1 MKFSTV
7 DFIGL
12 KHAEQMR
19 FSLRHLKKQKTCLW
33 IDKKS
38 NQQRTDQRLWVASWD
53 QVIICSDSG
62 VIMHACILLQN
73 GLETLF
79 GFKPSNSDLKKI
91 VFFSLV
97 YGWERFRVLH
107 SDVYL
112 YSKTGNIFVIYIYRC
127 QYITNI
133 FNCFRI
139 KQKTIWHFANLITAV
154 VQSWTLL
161 SLFISIIIIHHGI
174 IWMMFLSALYPTK
187 VNF

>member
-1 MKFSTV
+1 MHVSFYRTGSKPYLVSSHQTV
-7 DFIGL
+7 IL
-12 KHAEQMR
+12 RKL
-19 FSLRHLKKQKTCLW
+19 FSL
-33 IDKKS
+33 S
-38 NQQRTDQRLWVASWD
+38 P
-53 QVIICSDSG
+53 
-62 VIMHACILLQN
+62 
-73 GLETLF
+73 E
-79 GFKPSNSDLKKI
+79 
-91 VFFSLV
+91 V

-187 VNF
+187 VNLIVKLKARDFPIVYPESDRWSFCLDLL